1 MFPVCS
7 RLNLC
12 RVLLVLVA
20 GVFAPCVSAAT
31 YVGRPVRGVL
41 QELQGPGL
49 TLIYN
54 DVLVP
59 ADLRVLAEP
68 ATRSGIPLLNEILA
82 PHGLT
87 TQAMG
92 SDTWAIVAVPGG
104 KAAVADTRGAE
115 APRRPPTALEEIVVT
130 ASQYNL
136 ATATPGV
143 TTFLTQQELRSLP
156 KMADE
161 PLRAVHRLPG
171 AASNGLS
178 GLAHIRGGEEN
189 ETQILLDGMPLQ
201 EPFHLKGFFSPIS
214 VLDAEIV
221 ASLDVYA
228 GGFPV
233 DYGGRMSAVID
244 ARSVDPADE
253 GNYALG
259 LSLYHLS
266 ALAGDTF
273 ADGRGRWLA
282 SARRSNLAQVINLA
296 ESDVGE
302 PRYLDTFLKAEYDLS
317 DQTSVA
323 GHVLFA
329 EDRIQLNDNDETEFA
344 KTTDRNVYLWATAE
358 HRWRDDLLG
367 RALVA
372 WTTVDK
378 DRSGTVDEPAGATG
392 AVEDLRDS
400 HSALVKLELEQG
412 NDTLRWR
419 AGLDVSRMAA
429 EYAYSSTFQTT
440 AGYPFPNSTA
450 LSIVRD
456 LAPEPDGTQTGAF
469 VAARWRVTDLMTGE
483 VGLRWDDQTYD
494 ELSGSSQLSP
504 RVNLLYDP
512 SAETQF
518 RVSWGRFYQA
528 QGIGELQVEDGIDS
542 FFPAQ
547 RADHVI
553 FSVEHA
559 ISDGISA
566 RMEGYYKDYEE
577 LKPRFENLF
586 DPVVVLPELQTDRV
600 GVAASAGL
608 VRGLEFLVRDRSG
621 EPWGWWVGYTW
632 SQAEETVDGTD
643 VPRSWDQRHTF
654 NGGLSWTEGPWDV
667 SLAGTW
673 HTGWPTTPAAL
684 AVAAPDPVV
693 EIGTR
698 NSIRLDD
705 FRSVDLRAAYTFDL
719 GDTQL
724 LTFVEII
731 NLLAFE
737 NPCCVE
743 YTVKDDGA
751 GGYLLEQDFDYWPR
765 FVPNIGIL
773 WRF

>member
-12 RVLLVLVA
+12 RALLLVLS
-20 GVFAPCVSAAT
+20 GVFATGLHAAS
-31 YVGRPVRGVL
+31 YAGRPVRAVL
-41 QELQGPGL
+41 EELQRPGL
-49 TLIYN
+49 ILIYN

-68 ATRSGIPLLNEILA
+68 AAQSGIPLLNEILA

-87 TQAMG
+87 TQGMG
-92 SDTWAIVAVPGG
+92 PSTWAIVAAPGG
-104 KAAVADTRGAE
+104 KPAAPAGSA
-115 APRRPPTALEEIVVT
+115 AAGRRPPTALEEIVVT

-136 ATATPGV
+136 ANTSPEV
-143 TTFLTQQELRSLP
+143 TTFLNQQELRSLP

-161 PLRAVHRLPG
+161 TLRAVHRLPG
-171 AASNGLS
+171 AASNGVS
-178 GLAHIRGGEEN
+178 GLAHMRGGEEN

-201 EPFHLKGFFSPIS
+201 EPFHLKSFFSPIS
-214 VLDAEIV
+214 VLDAAIV
-221 ASLDVYA
+221 DSIDVYA

-233 DYGGRMSAVID
+233 EYGGTMSAVVD
-244 ARSVDPADE
+244 TRSVDPVGD
-253 GNYALG
+253 GDNALG
-259 LSLYHLS
+259 LSLYHLN

-273 ADGRGRWLA
+273 ADGKGRWLA

-296 ESDVGE
+296 ESDLGE
-302 PRYLDTFLKAEYDLS
+302 PRYLDTFVKAEYDLS
-317 DQTSVA
+317 DRTTVA

-358 HRWRDDLLG
+358 HQWSDDLLG

-378 DRSGTVDEPAGATG
+378 DRSGTVDDPAGATG

-400 HSALVKLELEQG
+400 HSALVKVEVEQG
-412 NDTLRWR
+412 NDSLRWR
-419 AGLDVSRMAA
+419 AGLDASWLSA
-429 EYAYSSTFQTT
+429 EYAYASTFQTIT
-440 AGYPFPNSTA
+440 GYPFPNSPA
-450 LSIVRD
+450 ESIVRN
-456 LAPEPDGTQTGAF
+456 LAPEPEGTQTGAF
-469 VAARWRVTDLMTGE
+469 VAARWRVTDEITSE
-483 VGLRWDDQTYD
+483 VGLRWDNQTYD
-494 ELSGSSQLSP
+494 KVDGGTQLSP
-504 RVNLLYDP
+504 RINVLYDP
-512 SAETQF
+512 SPETQV
-518 RVSWGRFYQA
+518 RASWGRFYQA
-528 QGIGELQVEDGIDS
+528 QGIGELQVEDGIDT

-547 RADHVI
+547 RADHLI
-553 FSVEHA
+553 LSIEHA
-559 ISDGISA
+559 LTERISA
-566 RMEGYYKDYEE
+566 RVEAYYKDYEE

-600 GVAASAGL
+600 EVAPTAGL
-608 VRGLEFLVRDRSG
+608 VRGVEFLVGDRSAD
-621 EPWGWWVGYTW
+621 PWGWWLGYTW
-632 SQAEETVDGTD
+632 SRAEETVDRAD

-654 NGGLSWTEGPWDV
+654 NGGLSWTEGPWDL

-673 HTGWPTTPAAL
+673 HTGWPTTPATY
-684 AVAAPDPVV
+684 APEPEPVV
-693 EIGTR
+693 TVGNR
-698 NSIRLDD
+698 NSARLDD
-705 FRSVDLRAAYTFDL
+705 FRSVDVRAGYTFEL
-719 GDTQL
+719 GGTEL

-743 YTVKDDGA
+743 YTVRDDGA
-751 GGYLLEQDFDYWPR
+751 GGTSLDQDFDYWPR
-765 FVPNIGIL
+765 FVPNLGIL